1 MSDTPLIS
9 VIIPLYNVE
18 KYLEKSVCAIRNQ
31 TYQNL
36 EIILVD
42 DGSTDRSGQMCDEFA
57 AADSRIKVIHK
68 KNGGSSTARNAGLE
82 IASGDYIAFS
92 DSDDYAETFLY
103 EKLLKVLAEH
113 DDSPI
118 AQMMA
123 TYYDINGTAVWGPY
137 KDSKELNFISQE
149 EMFRMLMMHVGD
161 SSFCTKLIR
170 ADFMKKFR
178 FPEGELNEDFK
189 LLLQMLLEV
198 KGIYSVEENGY
209 NVILRSGSN
218 TRNKFNPVFYDS
230 MILNSDYAYKLME
243 NYFPACRMEAE
254 RFTYVQRL
262 DYLLHIPIPQMTK
275 ENQQYREIVKYLRK
289 HRKEIKGNSELTK
302 KQKVY
307 LLLLEMSPV
316 MVRKTH
322 RIMMKCRKRITFS

>member
-68 KNGGSSTARNAGLE
+68 KNGGSSMARNAGLE

-103 EKLLKVLAEH
+103 EKLLKVLSEH

-218 TRNKFNPVFYDS
+218 TRNKFNPIYYDS

-262 DYLLHIPIPQMTK
+262 DYLLHIPVGRMGK
-275 ENQQYREIVKYLRK
+275 ENQMCRK
-289 HRKEIKGNSELTK
+289 VMKEVRLGRDKIKMNPLFTK
-302 KQKVY
+302 KERRN
-307 LLLLEMSPV
+307 LLILGRVPILSKRV
-316 MVRKTH
+316 HLV
-322 RIMMKCRKRITFS
+322 IMKLKGKK